1 MMKAM
6 EQSEPSRSELVV
18 DEITLDGKSIRVRN
32 VDLPVD
38 QVKLDPRNP
47 RIANTVAVSL
57 NGVERT
63 FRRSLEDLLWA
74 DDDVRDLYR
83 QVLINR
89 GLIERIIVREDGT
102 AVEGNCRTV
111 VYRKLHQNNPRD
123 RAWQFIPSRVL
134 PGDIGERDVA
144 ILLGEMHVAGKNT
157 WSPFE
162 KAGHV
167 YRLQKDFALTQDEIA
182 HRLRMSKSKVNQLI
196 RAFEVMKT
204 KFLPKYPQH
213 SSIRKFSY
221 FEEVLKKPELRTWIE
236 ATNGA
241 EDQFV
246 YWVGANKLTQGVQ
259 VRELPAIIENDEA
272 LKALTN
278 DGFQAAQKVLGE
290 DNPELTSK
298 LFRHMLEMAEALK
311 KAQLDDIQRVRKSR
325 HSKARRIV
333 QDLKES
339 LDHFIELCGLRN

>member
-1 MMKAM
+1 MKVM
-6 EQSEPSRSELVV
+6 QESERARNELVV

-32 VDLPVD
+32 VDLPVN

-57 NGVERT
+57 NGG
-63 FRRSLEDLLWA
+63 SADLQKKLEDLLWA

-144 ILLGEMHVAGKNT
+144 ILLGEMHVAGKNS

-182 HRLRMSKSKVNQLI
+182 HRLKMSKSKVNQLI

-221 FEEVLKKPELRTWIE
+221 FEEVLKKPELRGWIE
-236 ATNGA
+236 TANGA

-246 YWVGANKLTQGVQ
+246 YWVGTNKLTQGVQ
-259 VRELPAIIENDEA
+259 VRELPAIIENAEA
-272 LKALTN
+272 FKALTD

-290 DNPELTSK
+290 ENPELTSK
-298 LFRHMLEMAEALK
+298 LFRQMLEMAEALR
-311 KAQLDDIQRVRKSR
+311 KAQLDDVQRVRKSS
-325 HSKARRIV
+325 HSRARRIV
-333 QDLKES
+333 QDLRES
-339 LDHFIELCGLRN
+339 LGHFIELCGFSN

>member
-1 MMKAM
+1 MMKAT
-6 EQSEPSRSELVV
+6 ELSERSTNELVV
-18 DEITLDGKSIRVRN
+18 DEITLDGKSIRLRN
-32 VDLPVD
+32 ADLPVD

-57 NGVERT
+57 NG
-63 FRRSLEDLLWA
+63 SGADLQKKLEDLLWA

-111 VYRKLHQNNPRD
+111 VYRKLHKNNPREH
-123 RAWQFIPSRVL
+123 AWQFIPSRVL
-134 PGDIGERDVA
+134 PADIGERDVA

-196 RAFEVMKT
+196 RAFEIMKT
-204 KFLPKYPQH
+204 KFLPKYPEH

-221 FEEVLKKPELRTWIE
+221 FEEVFKKPQLRVWIE
-236 ATNGA
+236 TNEGA

-246 YWVGANKLTQGVQ
+246 HWVGTNKLSQGTQ
-259 VRELPAIIENDEA
+259 VRDLPAIIESAEA
-272 LKALTN
+272 TRALTT

-298 LFRHMLEMAEALK
+298 LFRHMLEMAESLK
-311 KAQLDDIQRVRKSR
+311 RAQLDDIQRVRKSR

-339 LDHFIELCGLRN
+339 LDHFLELCELSN

>member
-1 MMKAM
+1 MKAM
-6 EQSEPSRSELVV
+6 ELLEPSQGELVV
-18 DEITLDGKSIRVRN
+18 DEITIDGKSVRVRN
-32 VDLPVD
+32 VELPLD

-47 RIANTVAVSL
+47 RIANTVAVSV
-57 NGVERT
+57 NGGGQDLQKK
-63 FRRSLEDLLWA
+63 LEDLLWA
-74 DDDVRDLYR
+74 DDDVHDLYR

-111 VYRKLHQNNPRD
+111 AYRKLRENYPRD
-123 RAWQFIPSRVL
+123 RAWQRIPSRVL

-144 ILLGEMHVAGKNT
+144 ILLGEMHVAGKNS

-196 RAFEVMKT
+196 RAFDAMKN
-204 KFLPKYPQH
+204 KFLPKYPEH

-221 FEEVLKKPELRTWIE
+221 FEELFKKPQLRDWIE
-236 ATNGA
+236 STPEA
-241 EDQFV
+241 EELFV
-246 YWVGANKLTQGVQ
+246 YWVGTNKLVQGLQ
-259 VRELPAIIENDEA
+259 VRELPSIVENEEA
-272 LKALTN
+272 VKALSA

-290 DNPELTSK
+290 ENPALASK
-298 LFRHMLEMAEALK
+298 LFRRMLEMAEALK

-333 QDLKES
+333 QDLRES
-339 LDHFIELCGLRN
+339 LNHFIELCEIGQ